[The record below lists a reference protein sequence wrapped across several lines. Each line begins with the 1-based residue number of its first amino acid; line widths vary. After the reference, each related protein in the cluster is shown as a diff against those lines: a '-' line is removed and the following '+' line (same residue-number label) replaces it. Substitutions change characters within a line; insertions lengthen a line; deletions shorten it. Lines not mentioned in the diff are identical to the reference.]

1 MPDTLYGYT
10 MGLFAR
16 MDLMSAYWRGTFKD
30 QSARM
35 VSFMTTYVQPD
46 RMANSVAVQTW
57 RHKLMHTAAPRELKD
72 PQGGAPYRWLL
83 HWGDEHLPREQHFQF
98 QPGNHNLNLSPFGLI
113 ENTRAAVSGYLA
125 DLGASPQLSANYEAV
140 ARELES
146 YKLRHR

>member
-1 MPDTLYGYT
+1 
-10 MGLFAR
+10 
-16 MDLMSAYWRGTFKD
+16 
-30 QSARM
+30 
-35 VSFMTTYVQPD
+35 
-46 RMANSVAVQTW
+46 MANSVAVQTW

-98 QPGNHNLNLSPFGLI
+98 QPGNHNLNLSLFGLI